1 MRYHPAVLM
10 VAVWL
15 ACMAAFFIL
24 PFQLENRVMSLY
36 GYLILFLFIAVFC
49 AGALI
54 AARPQK
60 QQPRDPAITLDFR
73 LADRW
78 LIGAA
83 VIAILAS
90 LIDTQ
95 GRNLLNLADAYEV
108 RSATAGALMSGD
120 QSESTIWFQLAFL
133 TYPAAYVYLVREI
146 AYRARPILWR
156 VGLFGLAPIAMAALA
171 MGGRSPLLYAL
182 IMIIYAFNLRKQ
194 LFPRAVVRPGPAR
207 GGGSRT
213 APGVRPRRSF
223 RLGAPA
229 KAGIAVFGAILFV
242 YFMQVF
248 LTRAAISGGV
258 DAMFGVAG
266 QSWGVNFNG
275 PGSNILFE
283 LLGPEGAY
291 LVFVSS
297 WYLLQGL
304 VMSNTLFT
312 SYDGPM
318 LFGVYGVDLIGA
330 AARRLNGEFVAN
342 GYGYLG
348 ALNVYGFLPS
358 AFGTL
363 YVDLKLFGLIPC
375 LIWGWLAGKV
385 YGLVKLGRDPRW
397 VMAVPFIVVGILFSI
412 VGTPIGF
419 SNGLV
424 THLWLISALVLVKT
438 LGPRGRLLRPAPA
451 QRRRPV
457 SRA

>member
-15 ACMAAFFIL
+15 TCMAAFVIL

-60 QQPRDPAITLDFR
+60 QRPRDIAVTLDFR
-73 LADRW
+73 LADRL
-78 LIGAA
+78 LISAA
-83 VIAILAS
+83 IIAVLAS

-108 RSATAGALMSGD
+108 RSATAGALMSGG
-120 QSESTIWFQLAFL
+120 QSESTIWFQMAFL

-146 AYRARPILWR
+146 AFRARPILWR
-156 VGLFGLAPIAMAALA
+156 VGLFGLAPIAMTALA

-194 LFPRAVVRPGPAR
+194 LFPKATARPGLAPGPR
-207 GGGSRT
+207 RT
-213 APGVRPRRSF
+213 PLGVRPRRSF

-229 KAGIAVFGAILFV
+229 KAGIAIFGTILFV

-248 LTRAAISGGV
+248 LTRASISGGV
-258 DAMFGVAG
+258 DVMFGVAG

-275 PGSNILFE
+275 PGSNMLFQ

-291 LVFVSS
+291 LVFVSF

-318 LFGVYGVDLIGA
+318 LFGVYGVDLVAA
-330 AARRLNGEFVAN
+330 AARRLNSEFVGN
-342 GYGYLG
+342 GYAHLG

-358 AFGTL
+358 AFGAL

-385 YGLVKLGRDPRW
+385 YALVNQGRDPRW
-397 VMAVPFIVVGILFSI
+397 VMAVPFVVVGILFSI
-412 VGTPIGF
+412 IGTPIGF

-424 THLWLISALVLVKT
+424 THLWLVAALFSIRV
-438 LGPRGRLLRPAPA
+438 RLPT
-451 QRRRPV
+451 RRPLKISSAKV
-457 SRA
+457 

>member
-1 MRYHPAVLM
+1 MRYHPAVQM
-10 VAVWL
+10 VFVWL
-15 ACMAAFFIL
+15 ICIVAFFVL

-49 AGALI
+49 TGALI

-60 QQPRDPAITLDFR
+60 QQPRNPAITLDFR
-73 LADRW
+73 LADRV
-78 LIGAA
+78 LITAA
-83 VIAILAS
+83 VIAVLAS

-108 RSATAGALMSGD
+108 RSATAGALMTGGE
-120 QSESTIWFQLAFL
+120 SESTIWFQLAFL

-146 AYRARPILWR
+146 AYRNRPILWR
-156 VGLFGLAPIAMAALA
+156 VGLFGLAPIAMTALA

-194 LFPRAVVRPGPAR
+194 LFPKTKVQRGPSPSALRAPPRVRA
-207 GGGSRT
+207 
-213 APGVRPRRSF
+213 RRSF
-223 RLGAPA
+223 KLGAPA
-229 KAGIAVFGAILFV
+229 KAGIAAFGAILLV

-248 LTRAAISGGV
+248 LTRATISGGV

-275 PGSNILFE
+275 PGSNLLFQ

-291 LVFVSS
+291 LVFVSF

-342 GYGYLG
+342 GYAYLG

-412 VGTPIGF
+412 VGTPVGF

-424 THLWLISALVLVKT
+424 THLWLISVLVLVKPI
-438 LGPRGRLLRPAPA
+438 GPGRQLNPTPA
-451 QRRRPV
+451 QGRN
-457 SRA
+457 RAR

>member
-1 MRYHPAVLM
+1 M

-15 ACMAAFFIL
+15 ACMVAFLIL

-49 AGALI
+49 CGALI
-54 AARPQK
+54 AARPQR
-60 QQPRDPAITLDFR
+60 QQPRDPAVTLDFR
-73 LADRW
+73 LADRF
-78 LIGAA
+78 LISAA
-83 VIAILAS
+83 LIAVLAS

-108 RSATAGALMSGD
+108 RSATAGALMSGG

-156 VGLFGLAPIAMAALA
+156 VGLFGLAPIAMTALA

-194 LFPRAVVRPGPAR
+194 LFPKSKVVLGIAPSNPRAPLRA
-207 GGGSRT
+207 
-213 APGVRPRRSF
+213 RPRRSF
-223 RLGAPA
+223 KLGAPA

-248 LTRAAISGGV
+248 LTRATISGGV
-258 DAMFGVAG
+258 DTMFGVAG

-275 PGSNILFE
+275 PGSNLLFQ
-283 LLGPEGAY
+283 LLGPEGTY
-291 LVFVSS
+291 LVFVSF

-385 YGLVKLGRDPRW
+385 YGLVKLGQDPRW

-424 THLWLISALVLVKT
+424 THLWLISVLVLVKT
-438 LGPRGRLLRPAPA
+438 SRPRTRLLRPAPA
-451 QRRRPV
+451 QVRRPV
-457 SRA
+457 NQA

>member
-1 MRYHPAVLM
+1 MRFHPAVLM
-10 VAVWL
+10 VLIWL
-15 ACMAAFFIL
+15 ACIAAFHIL

-36 GYLILFLFIAVFC
+36 GYLILFLFVAVFC
-49 AGALI
+49 AGALL

-60 QQPRDPAITLDFR
+60 QRPRNFAATIDFR
-73 LADRW
+73 LADRM
-78 LIGAA
+78 LMGAA
-83 VIAILAS
+83 VVAILAS

-95 GRNLLNLADAYEV
+95 GRDLLNLAEAYKA
-108 RSATAGALMSGD
+108 RSETAGALMQGGE
-120 QSESTIWFQLAFL
+120 SESTIWFQLAFL

-146 AYRARPILWR
+146 AYRARPVLWR
-156 VGLFGLAPIAMAALA
+156 VGVFGLLPVLMAALA
-171 MGGRSPLLYAL
+171 MGGRSPLFYAL

-194 LFPRAVVRPGPAR
+194 LFPRAKVAPRPAAGMLRRGPVA
-207 GGGSRT
+207 G
-213 APGVRPRRSF
+213 RPRRSF

-229 KAGIAVFGAILFV
+229 KAAIGVVGAVMFV

-248 LTRAAISGGV
+248 LTRADISGGV

-266 QSWGVNFNG
+266 RSWGVNFNG
-275 PGSNILFE
+275 PGSNMVFQ
-283 LLGPEGAY
+283 LLGQEGAY
-291 LVFVSS
+291 LVFVSF

-318 LFGVYGVDLIGA
+318 MFGVYGVDLVSA
-330 AARRLNGEFVAN
+330 AARRFNGEFVAN
-342 GYGYLG
+342 GYASLG
-348 ALNVYGFLPS
+348 AINVYGFLPS

-397 VMAVPFIVVGILFSI
+397 VLAVPFVVVGILFSI

-424 THLWLISALVLVKT
+424 THLWLVLILWLMRPTV
-438 LGPRGRLLRPAPA
+438 RGRRSGPVHAP
-451 QRRRPV
+451 V
-457 SRA
+457 